1 MLSCRRAVVAP
12 SGEPDCAGL
21 HRADGSRLQPR
32 PGERSQR
39 HRDPRSR
46 LRHSSAGPSPAAGVE
61 SCCAAPRRRGGNLP
75 HIQSGTVGSTP
86 GHPSHGHGA
95 PRDLETPESLHET
108 RHRSPT
114 CDANAVQQASSGI
127 VRERATQRS
136 ARVLKQG
143 DKARRCRSDDCQS
156 SPSSGA
162 TALDHRAPASAG
174 HSLQESML
182 PLTRYS
188 LRLIR
193 AFRHQFPHHITG
205 HTDPSDGERRTSSSQ
220 YTPARGHSC
229 VDWTAQLSGSLR
241 WLAAVAH
248 SCGSLWLFRALQRS
262 VDRQ

>member
-1 MLSCRRAVVAP
+1 MAA
-12 SGEPDCAGL
+12 
-21 HRADGSRLQPR
+21 LQP
-32 PGERSQR
+32 
-39 HRDPRSR
+39 
-46 LRHSSAGPSPAAGVE
+46 LAPSPAR
-61 SCCAAPRRRGGNLP
+61 AAPTDP
-75 HIQSGTVGSTP
+75 V
-86 GHPSHGHGA
+86 
-95 PRDLETPESLHET
+95 TPESLHET
-108 RHRSPT
+108 RHRNPT

-174 HSLQESML
+174 HSPQESML

-193 AFRHQFPHHITG
+193 AFRHQFPHHSTG

-220 YTPARGHSC
+220 YTPAPGLPC
-229 VDWTAQLSGSLR
+229 VVWTAQ
-241 WLAAVAH
+241 
-248 SCGSLWLFRALQRS
+248 RAGYCDCSARS
-262 VDRQ
+262 NAW